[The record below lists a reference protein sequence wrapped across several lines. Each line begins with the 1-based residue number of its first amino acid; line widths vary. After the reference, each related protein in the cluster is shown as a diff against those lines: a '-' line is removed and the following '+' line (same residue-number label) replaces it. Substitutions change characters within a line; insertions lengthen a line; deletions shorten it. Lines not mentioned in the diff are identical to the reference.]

1 MIRQF
6 FETIWYEKQWY
17 KKRPL
22 YLLPMILLLPLSGL
36 FCLLV
41 EIRRVGYRTGV
52 VKSRRAAVPVIVVG
66 NITVGGTGKTPL
78 IIALVSW
85 LQQQGYSPA
94 VISRGYGRK
103 SEEEIARVSAESSV
117 EEAGDEPLLI
127 AYTTGVP
134 VYVGVDRVAVADRA
148 VMDRSCDLL
157 LSDDGLQ
164 HYRLHRDIEIAVID
178 GGRSLGSHLCLPAGP
193 LREKLS
199 RLQQVDAVVVNGEDM
214 LLQPQQLYMLGKQ
227 SGEKISLHDLAGKTI
242 HAVAGIGNPERFFTM
257 LRQSGIEVITHP
269 FPDHHQYNDEE
280 LKFADDHPV
289 ITTEKDAVKMKEL
302 KLGQV
307 RDVWVVPVTAELDEK
322 IIQKLKERLKEL
334 TDNGR

>member
-6 FETIWYEKQWY
+6 FETIWYDRQWY

-22 YLLPMILLLPLSGL
+22 YLLSMILLLPVSGL

-41 EIRRVGYRTGV
+41 EIRHAGYRIGMA
-52 VKSRRAAVPVIVVG
+52 KSRRVPVPVIVVG

-78 IIALVSW
+78 IIALASW
-85 LQQQGYSPA
+85 LQQQGYRPA

-103 SEEEIARVSAESSV
+103 SEEEITRVTAENSA

-127 AYTTGVP
+127 ASATGVP
-134 VYVGVDRVAVADRA
+134 VYVGVDRVAVAERA
-148 VMDRSCDLL
+148 VMDQSCNLI

-164 HYRLHRDIEIAVID
+164 HYRLHRDIEIAVVD
-178 GGRSLGSHLCLPAGP
+178 GERRLGSGLCLPAGP
-193 LREKLS
+193 LRERRD

-214 LLQPQQLYMLGKQ
+214 RLQPQPLYLLGREP
-227 SGEKISLHDLAGKTI
+227 GDKISLDELAGKTV

-257 LRQSGIEVITHP
+257 LRHSGIEVITHP

-280 LKFADDHPV
+280 LNFADAHPV
-289 ITTEKDAVKMKEL
+289 VTTEKDAVKMTGL
-302 KLGQV
+302 NLGQE
-307 RDVWVVPVTAELDEK
+307 RDIWVVPVTAEIDEK
-322 IIQKLKERLKEL
+322 IRQKLKERLKEV
-334 TDNGR
+334 TDNG